1 MKVLLMKNVSVLGQ
15 IGDVVEVK
23 PGYARNYLLPHGVA
37 VVPTDANLKAV
48 EAEKQRYLEE
58 LAKRREELTA
68 RAEAISGREVTISA
82 RANEEGHLYGSIGAA
97 QIVAALAEQGIFTEP
112 ENIHLDSP
120 IRQLDKYDVEVVFG
134 PDVKATVHVW
144 IVPVHEPE
152 DAEGAAP
159 ARETHAGAETE
170 PSSESE
176 TSVGGAAQADAEQEP
191 A

>member
-1 MKVLLMKNVSVLGQ
+1 MKVLLKKNVSALGQ

-23 PGYARNYLLPHGVA
+23 PGHARNYLLPRGIA
-37 VVPTDANLKAV
+37 VVPTEANLKAV

-68 RAEAISGREVTISA
+68 RAEAIDGREVTISA
-82 RANEEGHLYGSIGAA
+82 RANVEGHLYGSVGPA
-97 QIVAALAEQGIFTEP
+97 QIAAALAEQGVFVEP

-120 IRQLDKYDVEVVFG
+120 IRQLDKYDIAVVLA

-144 IVPVHEPE
+144 VVPVHEPE
-152 DAEGAAP
+152 EGEGSAP
-159 ARETHAGAETE
+159 AHDTHAEAETA
-170 PSSESE
+170 PSNGSEAA
-176 TSVGGAAQADAEQEP
+176 VGGTGEAGAEQEP